1 MTILIT
7 AVISLAVL
15 AVASYRIVV
24 DGAATRTRGPL
35 AGLSNPV
42 TQLLLCLGFAKLC
55 RVPVIT
61 DDIIN
66 PRLRDFTG
74 VANIMSLVGM
84 TWAALIAIPLM
95 GIAAY
100 ITGGVQFSA
109 RLQMLQA
116 GLIVGV
122 MTIAFL
128 YSPMADQPTSYMT
141 SDFPVTGSVLLY
153 WLAFLLPI
161 LTSCGVTAY
170 HCAVSL
176 FLVRRGLL
184 ARALGALF
192 CAAAVGIL
200 YCSHKGVDLFLQY
213 SGIDNAYSHNAKAIS
228 LVLVL
233 AALAFAALAAGIYAG
248 APLPQR
254 LQRYRLLR
262 KYGRDWLTARANT
275 PVVVLDRSH
284 ELKYTRW
291 ACWAAA
297 RTPTAAFHLQVELAD
312 ASDLAPKQPVTAIAT
327 Q

>member
-1 MTILIT
+1 MLRVPSGGTNDDPHNGRDL
-7 AVISLAVL
+7 ASGARRRFLPDCRRRCRNSISW
-15 AVASYRIVV
+15 
-24 DGAATRTRGPL
+24 PL

-61 DDIIN
+61 DDLIN

-74 VANIMSLVGM
+74 VANIMSLAGM

-109 RLQMLQA
+109 RLQLLQA

-170 HCAVSL
+170 HCAASL
-176 FLVRRGLL
+176 LLVRRGLL

-192 CAAAVGIL
+192 CAAVIGISTAHTRWST
-200 YCSHKGVDLFLQY
+200 CSCSIRGSITHIRNTPRQFRWYLCLRRWH
-213 SGIDNAYSHNAKAIS
+213 SRHWPPASTP
-228 LVLVL
+228 
-233 AALAFAALAAGIYAG
+233 
-248 APLPQR
+248 APNCPSASSA
-254 LQRYRLLR
+254 
-262 KYGRDWLTARANT
+262 TASCANT
-275 PVVVLDRSH
+275 
-284 ELKYTRW
+284 
-291 ACWAAA
+291 AAIGSQRG
-297 RTPTAAFHLQVELAD
+297 RTPQ
-312 ASDLAPKQPVTAIAT
+312 
-327 Q
+327 

>member
-1 MTILIT
+1 M
-7 AVISLAVL
+7 
-15 AVASYRIVV
+15 
-24 DGAATRTRGPL
+24 
-35 AGLSNPV
+35 
-42 TQLLLCLGFAKLC
+42 
-55 RVPVIT
+55 IT

-74 VANIMSLVGM
+74 VANIMSLAGM

-100 ITGGVQFSA
+100 ITGGVQFPA
-109 RLQMLQA
+109 QLQLLQA

-122 MTIAFL
+122 MAIAFL

-141 SDFPVTGSVLLY
+141 SDFPVTGSVLVY

-170 HCAVSL
+170 HCAASL
-176 FLVRRGLL
+176 LLVRRGLL
-184 ARALGALF
+184 ARALRALF
-192 CAAAVGIL
+192 CAAMVGIL
-200 YCSHKGVDLFLQY
+200 YCTHKVVDLFLQY
-213 SGIDNAYSHNAKAIS
+213 SGIDNAYSQHAKVIS

-233 AALAFAALAAGIYAG
+233 VALAFAALAAGIYSG
-248 APLPQR
+248 AQLPQR
-254 LQRYRLLR
+254 IQRYRLLR
-262 KYGRDWLTARANT
+262 KYGRDWLAARANT
-275 PVVVLDRSH
+275 PVVVLDSSH

-312 ASDLAPKQPVTAIAT
+312 ASDLAPKHPVTAIAT
-327 Q
+327 R